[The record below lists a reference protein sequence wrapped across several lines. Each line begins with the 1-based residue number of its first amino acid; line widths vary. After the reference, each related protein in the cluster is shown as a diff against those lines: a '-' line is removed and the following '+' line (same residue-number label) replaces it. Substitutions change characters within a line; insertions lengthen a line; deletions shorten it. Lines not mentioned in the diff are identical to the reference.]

1 MPLKTKLEVLSKED
15 FIRVHNASLKILKE
29 CGVVFKCQEAVDI
42 FKQHGAKVDSGRVYF
57 SQKMVEQAL
66 EQAPS
71 TFKWQARNDA
81 HSVTIGEGFAV
92 QPNGGP
98 VDIQDIENGR
108 RPATLADYANLQ
120 KLCQA
125 SDVISIVGSIPV
137 EPQDIEPAHRPL
149 RITYEI
155 LKNTD
160 KPLMS
165 YCLYGRQIQPIFDM
179 IEIAMGQKGF
189 LSDHYTVG
197 VSVNPLSPLKYAT
210 DATETMIEYA
220 KRNQPVFI
228 LSCILAGVT
237 GPVSLFGT
245 TVQQNAE
252 FLAGL
257 VLLQLINPGNPVVY
271 CPAST
276 VANMKNASYIT
287 GPPEAFLI
295 NTANLQMALDFY
307 KLPTRV
313 MCGMTDSKRVDYQA
327 GYETMQNMMMGMLSG
342 AHIIHECLGVLDSIM
357 CTSYEKFVIDEEL
370 LSRIMRISKGLD
382 TSDEAM
388 SLDVIRDVAKGGEY
402 LTHDN
407 TFEHVRDF
415 WNPIVSTWDPY
426 GVWEKEGAED
436 ILVRANKRFKQILA
450 SCPDSLI
457 DPDMDKELKD
467 FVSRAVKT
475 QL

>member
-1 MPLKTKLEVLSKED
+1 MPLKTKLEVLAKED
-15 FIRVHNASLKILKE
+15 FSRVHNASLKILKE

-42 FKQHGAKVDSGRVYF
+42 FKHHGAKVDSGRVYF
-57 SQKMVEQAL
+57 SNKMVEQAL

-71 TFKWQARNDA
+71 TFRWQARNDA
-81 HSVTIGEGFAV
+81 QSITIGEGFAV

-98 VDIQDIENGR
+98 VDIQDIEKGR
-108 RPATLADYANLQ
+108 RPATLTDYANLQ
-120 KLCQA
+120 KLCQT
-125 SDVISIVGSIPV
+125 SDIISIVGSIPV
-137 EPQDIEPAHRPL
+137 EPQDIEPAQRPL
-149 RITYEI
+149 HITYEI

-165 YCLYGRQIQPIFDM
+165 YCLYGHQIQLVFDM
-179 IEIAMGQKGF
+179 VEIAMGEKGF
-189 LSDHYTVG
+189 LEDHYTVG
-197 VSVNPLSPLKYAT
+197 VSVNPLSPLKYAK
-210 DATETMIEYA
+210 DAAETMIEYA
-220 KRNQPVFI
+220 KRKQPVFI
-228 LSCILAGVT
+228 LSCILAGVS

-245 TVQQNAE
+245 VVQQNSE

-307 KLPTRV
+307 NLPTRV

-342 AHIIHECLGVLDSIM
+342 AHIIHESLGVLDSIM

-388 SLDVIRDVAKGGEY
+388 SLDVIRDVAQGGDY

-407 TFEHVRDF
+407 TLEHVRDF
-415 WNPIVSTWDPY
+415 WNPTVSTWDPY
-426 GVWEKEGAED
+426 GVWENAGAED

-450 SCPDSLI
+450 SFPDSLI
-457 DPDMDKELKD
+457 DPAIDKELQY
-467 FVSRAVKT
+467 FISRAG
-475 QL
+475 QH

>member
-1 MPLKTKLEVLSKED
+1 M
-15 FIRVHNASLKILKE
+15 
-29 CGVVFKCQEAVDI
+29 
-42 FKQHGAKVDSGRVYF
+42 
-57 SQKMVEQAL
+57 
-66 EQAPS
+66 
-71 TFKWQARNDA
+71 
-81 HSVTIGEGFAV
+81 
-92 QPNGGP
+92 
-98 VDIQDIENGR
+98 
-108 RPATLADYANLQ
+108 
-120 KLCQA
+120 
-125 SDVISIVGSIPV
+125 
-137 EPQDIEPAHRPL
+137 
-149 RITYEI
+149 
-155 LKNTD
+155 
-160 KPLMS
+160 
-165 YCLYGRQIQPIFDM
+165 
-179 IEIAMGQKGF
+179 
-189 LSDHYTVG
+189 
-197 VSVNPLSPLKYAT
+197 
-210 DATETMIEYA
+210 
-220 KRNQPVFI
+220 
-228 LSCILAGVT
+228 T

-415 WNPIVSTWDPY
+415 WNPILS
-426 GVWEKEGAED
+426 
-436 ILVRANKRFKQILA
+436 RFH
-450 SCPDSLI
+450 
-457 DPDMDKELKD
+457 
-467 FVSRAVKT
+467 FAVP
-475 QL
+475 